1 MLFVSCLVAAASDIL
16 AEYRLILCVFSIVLQ
31 FVRKSGCKAGKSV
44 LLEGC
49 SGRETS
55 GYVSF
60 GDYNLIE
67 DETDTI
73 LRYSFVV
80 FRNNVGRTA

>member
-1 MLFVSCLVAAASDIL
+1 M
-16 AEYRLILCVFSIVLQ
+16 YRLEITI
-31 FVRKSGCKAGKSV
+31 
-44 LLEGC
+44 
-49 SGRETS
+49 
-55 GYVSF
+55 
-60 GDYNLIE
+60 LIE